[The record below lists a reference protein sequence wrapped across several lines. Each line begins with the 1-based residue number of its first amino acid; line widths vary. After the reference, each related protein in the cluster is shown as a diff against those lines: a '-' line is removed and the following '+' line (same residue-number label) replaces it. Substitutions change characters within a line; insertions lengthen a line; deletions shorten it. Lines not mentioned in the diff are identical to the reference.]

1 MEPYNLNDALSF
13 ALFIPFPFFSAFLFT
28 PRCKELCLVTVIM
41 GLLQLILH
49 LSNLACAPGIV
60 HLASEFVTC
69 LTIHLCLLA
78 LENWIGWLLRPRDY
92 ILL

>member
-1 MEPYNLNDALSF
+1 
-13 ALFIPFPFFSAFLFT
+13 
-28 PRCKELCLVTVIM
+28 
-41 GLLQLILH
+41 LLQLILH

-78 LENWIGWLLRPRDY
+78 LENWIGWLLRPGDY